1 MEEKLKHIIFIT
13 VFLNS
18 FNVFASD
25 PKFDLRLTNRN
36 YISSN
41 EGYFDIVLR
50 HTNPDQSDFLYAGG
64 EFVILLN
71 SEFQNDHLNYIYT
84 KDTATYG
91 TDRIPPSMSVKF

>member
-64 EFVILLN
+64 EFVI
-71 SEFQNDHLNYIYT
+71 FTQI
-84 KDTATYG
+84 
-91 TDRIPPSMSVKF
+91 